1 MIFIFIFIATSF
13 SSFSQNNC
21 NYVLKKINKA
31 DKLILNGKYS
41 KAEVILKKI
50 EDKCNQSYHLNVIG
64 DSYFTINEFKS
75 ALNVYVKSFETSNY
89 EPTLFSTENF
99 LTLLFKFGNYEYLN
113 LFTSKIDS
121 NYLKSESDFDLK
133 FTSKSGL
140 IKLVFN

>member
-1 MIFIFIFIATSF
+1 MIFIFISIATSF

-64 DSYFTINEFKS
+64 DSYFTINQFKS
-75 ALNVYVKSFETSNY
+75 ALNVYVKSFEISNY
-89 EPTLFSTENF
+89 EPTLF
-99 LTLLFKFGNYEYLN
+99 LH
-113 LFTSKIDS
+113 
-121 NYLKSESDFDLK
+121 
-133 FTSKSGL
+133 
-140 IKLVFN
+140 